1 MLSSTAMDDLPV
13 VVKFVLQSVSDS
25 EAFEVFITV
34 VYCSH
39 LIALLHVVVVVVVV
53 VVAVATAVV
62 VATVV
67 VVAAVAVILTIPG
80 PSPLQDLT
88 AVVEVAGAC
97 SGALVVASGMTTSEP
112 ANKTP
117 VDHRRC
123 TWMTSWQWKEEDVE
137 EDEGGEGKHKSQIV
151 LTKDQQYARYEISHV

>member
-67 VVAAVAVILTIPG
+67 VVA
-80 PSPLQDLT
+80 T
-88 AVVEVAGAC
+88 AVVVA
-97 SGALVVASGMTTSEP
+97 T
-112 ANKTP
+112 
-117 VDHRRC
+117 
-123 TWMTSWQWKEEDVE
+123 
-137 EDEGGEGKHKSQIV
+137 
-151 LTKDQQYARYEISHV
+151 QYCCCYCPYCY

>member
-53 VVAVATAVV
+53 AVATAVV

-67 VVAAVAVILTIPG
+67 VVA
-80 PSPLQDLT
+80 T
-88 AVVEVAGAC
+88 AVVVA
-97 SGALVVASGMTTSEP
+97 T
-112 ANKTP
+112 
-117 VDHRRC
+117 
-123 TWMTSWQWKEEDVE
+123 
-137 EDEGGEGKHKSQIV
+137 
-151 LTKDQQYARYEISHV
+151 QYCCCYCPYCY